1 MQRQQTSRTSSSDE
15 SNDSSLSRVLIHSAE
30 QTTEHTLPLS
40 ITPSVSSTLIATT
53 RRTTQT
59 QTIQESQ
66 SSFSTKSIPSFAE
79 TQLLSVY
86 YPSKNPPNPSV
97 NDKCIFVEQ
106 QDRQPVRYR
115 STYDPLSSTKS
126 TQTPPSSTPLST
138 YGSTLIINTNQPMKS
153 DYQQYVKIHS
163 GSQNLSNNIPDEHS
177 SPNELIEQSRHSYE
191 EYIVNL
197 ETKQNR
203 TSSSSSS
210 SVTTVIAQ
218 NEELDSDHTSHL
230 SFEPINTQSSTSS
243 TSTNHEKQVINNNQR
258 ISSWPPMPDG
268 ILPIDNQYEN
278 DEEKRLSRVQ
288 FAEQLIHVIPPS
300 ITNSLSEDSVTPPP
314 VIPRSEKTGVDPRL
328 VHDQLQRLDYHPI
341 NQSKWIKTHLS
352 NSEIQTTT
360 ISSRVDTLRS
370 IFEQQNS
377 RSSDSSTLNSPT
389 NQIRRIEP
397 EEKSSKHG
405 DEIRFRIK
413 DKNSSSIHYAEPA
426 KIIQHSTNSSVINKQ
441 DEHSIT
447 SFKLD
452 QIRQI
457 TGKQFKSL
465 DDVGRYLQVI

>member
-40 ITPSVSSTLIATT
+40 ITPSLSSTLTATT

-66 SSFSTKSIPSFAE
+66 SSFPTKSIPSFAE

-86 YPSKNPPNPSV
+86 YPSQNPPNPSV

-106 QDRQPVRYR
+106 QDRQPVRHR

-126 TQTPPSSTPLST
+126 TQTLPLST
-138 YGSTLIINTNQPMKS
+138 YGSTLIINTNKPMKS

-163 GSQNLSNNIPDEHS
+163 GSQNLSNNIPDDHS
-177 SPNELIEQSRHSYE
+177 SPNELIEESRHSYE
-191 EYIVNL
+191 EYIVHL
-197 ETKQNR
+197 DTKQNR

-243 TSTNHEKQVINNNQR
+243 TSTNHEKAVINNNQR
-258 ISSWPPMPDG
+258 ISSWPPIPDG
-268 ILPIDNQYEN
+268 NQYEN
-278 DEEKRLSRVQ
+278 DEEKRVQ
-288 FAEQLIHVIPPS
+288 FAEQLIRVIPPS

-314 VIPRSEKTGVDPRL
+314 VLPRSEKNGVNPRL

-341 NQSKWIKTHLS
+341 NQSKWIKTHLN
-352 NSEIQTTT
+352 NSEIQTNT

-389 NQIRRIEP
+389 HQIRRIEP

-426 KIIQHSTNSSVINKQ
+426 KIIQHSTNSSVITKQ
-441 DEHSIT
+441 DEHSTT